1 MNRTNGSAIE
11 FVDVVKTFPSLAS
24 PGGEQVVLGGVSFQ
38 IPKGRTTVIVG
49 GSGQGKSVSLKLA
62 LGLLRA
68 DSGRVLVDDTDVS
81 AMSRNQLNVVRSRFG
96 VLFQGAALFDSLT
109 VFENVAMP
117 LQERTRMKRD
127 AVAIKVFDVLAKLGL
142 MGHENKYP
150 AQLSGGMRKRV
161 GLARALQLSPEIMF
175 FDEPTTGL
183 DPLRTHEIYQLLFDT
198 QQEYGYT
205 SVIVS
210 HDIPQIFNLADKI
223 IVLLDGC
230 VSQFHGSEELYLSR
244 EPQLEKFLQITMGHV
259 YVSGEYEPAA
269 VSLSSGNGLQQG

>member
-1 MNRTNGSAIE
+1 MNRVGGSAIE
-11 FVDVVKTFPSLAS
+11 FVDVVKAFPSFAS
-24 PGGEQVVLGGVSFQ
+24 PGGEQVVLNRASFQ
-38 IPKGRTTVIVG
+38 VPKGRTTVIVG

-68 DSGRVLVDDTDVS
+68 DSGQVLVDGADVR
-81 AMSRNQLNVVRSRFG
+81 AMSRKQLNDVRSRFG

-117 LQERTRMKRD
+117 LRERTHMKRD
-127 AVAIKVFDVLAKLGL
+127 AVSTKVFDVLAKLGL
-142 MGHENKYP
+142 MGHEKKYP

-183 DPLRTHEIYQLLFDT
+183 DPLRTREIYQLLFDT

-223 IVLLDGC
+223 IVLMDGR
-230 VSQFHGSEELYLSR
+230 VYQFHGAEELYLSR
-244 EPQLEKFLQITMGHV
+244 EPRLEKFLQITMGHV
-259 YVSGEYEPAA
+259 YVSGEYEPVA
-269 VSLSSGNGLQQG
+269 VSFT